1 MCYIRDVP
9 QPKEACMENQKK
21 PNDTKAQEN
30 TMFENM
36 IFMCT
41 EITEETTNKMT
52 ANLIEWVSKLK
63 PAKAE
68 ILAKNTTTIISPY
81 DEWPENQ
88 PVLEVYLQTPGG
100 EIPVAQSIMS
110 LFKMARAKGTI
121 IKTINLSKA
130 ASCGSLL
137 AVSGTKGY
145 RYMAEDAYNLIH
157 YGARGGTSTRDGEA
171 ERMLQRNNET
181 TNILKKI
188 YLDNTQLSLKEI
200 NKYFTFEGAG
210 RLNAKACLE
219 KGICDF
225 VIKNN
230 GQYTNDPKLIQS
242 IKNLKEL
249 SR

>member
-1 MCYIRDVP
+1 
-9 QPKEACMENQKK
+9 MENQNRQ
-21 PNDTKAQEN
+21 NDTKTQEN
-30 TMFENM
+30 MMQDNM

-52 ANLIEWVSKLK
+52 AKLIEWVNKLK

-68 ILAKNTTTIISPY
+68 ILAKNTATIISPY
-81 DEWPENQ
+81 NEWPENQ

-100 EIPVAQSIMS
+100 VISVAKSIMS
-110 LFKMARAKGTI
+110 LFKMARAKGAI
-121 IKTINLSKA
+121 IKTINLSQA

-157 YGARGGTSTRDGEA
+157 YGSRGGSSTRDGEA
-171 ERMLQRNNET
+171 ERVLQKNNEI
-181 TNILKKI
+181 TNSLKKI

-200 NKYFTFEGAG
+200 NKYFTFEDTG

-225 VIKNN
+225 VITSD
-230 GQYTNDPKLIQS
+230 GQYINNPKLIQS
-242 IKNLKEL
+242 IKNLKDL

>member
-1 MCYIRDVP
+1 M
-9 QPKEACMENQKK
+9 QPNQRRPNMENQKTS
-21 PNDTKAQEN
+21 NDTKAQEN
-30 TMFENM
+30 MMQGNM

-41 EITEETTNKMT
+41 SINEETTNKMT
-52 ANLIEWVSKLK
+52 AKLIEWVNKLK

-68 ILAKNTTTIISPY
+68 VLAKNTATIISPY
-81 DEWPENQ
+81 DEWPEDQ

-100 EIPVAQSIMS
+100 TVSIAKSIMS
-110 LFKMARAKGTI
+110 LFKMARAKGAI
-121 IKTINLSKA
+121 IKTINLSAA

-157 YGARGGTSTRDGEA
+157 YGSRGGASTRDGEA
-171 ERMLQRNNET
+171 ERMLQTNNEI
-181 TNILKKI
+181 TNSLKKI

-200 NKYFTFEGAG
+200 NKYFTFEDTG

-225 VIKNN
+225 VITSN
-230 GQYTNDPKLIQS
+230 GQYINDPKLIQS
-242 IKNLKEL
+242 IKTLKYL

>member
-1 MCYIRDVP
+1 
-9 QPKEACMENQKK
+9 MENQNRQ
-21 PNDTKAQEN
+21 NDTKTQEN
-30 TMFENM
+30 MMQDNM

-52 ANLIEWVSKLK
+52 AKLIEWVNKLK

-68 ILAKNTTTIISPY
+68 ILAKNTATIISPY
-81 DEWPENQ
+81 NEWPENQ

-100 EIPVAQSIMS
+100 MISVAKSIMS

-121 IKTINLSKA
+121 IKTINLSAA

-157 YGARGGTSTRDGEA
+157 YGSRGGSSTRDGEA
-171 ERMLQRNNET
+171 ERVLQKNNEI
-181 TNILKKI
+181 TNSLKKI

-200 NKYFTFEGAG
+200 NKYFTFEDTG

-225 VIKNN
+225 VITSD
-230 GQYTNDPKLIQS
+230 GQYINNPKLIQS
-242 IKNLKEL
+242 IKNLKDL